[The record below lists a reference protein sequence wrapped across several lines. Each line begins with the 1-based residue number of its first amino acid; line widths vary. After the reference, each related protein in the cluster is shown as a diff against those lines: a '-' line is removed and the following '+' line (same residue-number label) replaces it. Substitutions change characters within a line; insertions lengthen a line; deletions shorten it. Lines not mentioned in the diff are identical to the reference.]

1 MRQQFCDALV
11 ARAVKP
17 EMIFLTG
24 DLGFMALEP
33 LQKAMGERF
42 INAGV
47 AEQNMISVAAALARQ
62 GLEVWAYSIAPFCY
76 ARPFEQMRNDIT
88 FHNLPVKLVGNGGG
102 YGYGVMG
109 PTHHAI
115 EDYGV
120 LLCLPGM
127 SVYVPVFDEDLD
139 AVVVRVGRIQQSG
152 LSSARARG
160 TAQGLSRAGLRAL
173 APVDPGKR
181 SGGDC
186 RWAARRRI
194 YRGLRG
200 SCRVDVVPI
209 SGLSLSCR
217 SNSNPLPE
225 ELLAQIIRGPG
236 LFVAEEHVRRGGFGS
251 ELALH
256 LAESGVAV
264 SRFRSPV
271 RPRSSLRSLRLP
283 ALSAAQVRNRC
294 ELDARCAGSDR
305 SPTMSDLQA
314 HIRAL
319 HGPILVTGA
328 SGFIGAN
335 LFKTLAVVRDD
346 VYAVV
351 RRGKNWRLADGPQM
365 KTSSQ
370 STSTTLRPLRTW
382 SIALDRR
389 RYSIAWLTAPT
400 RSRTKPG

>member
-11 ARAVKP
+11 ARSVKP
-17 EMIFLTG
+17 EMMFLTG

-76 ARPFEQMRNDIT
+76 ARPFEQVRNDIT

-127 SVYVPVFDEDLD
+127 SVYVPVFDEDLA
-139 AVVVRVGRIQQSG
+139 AVVARVGESSRPTYLRLGRGEPPKGFGVPAYAPWRQLTYGSG
-152 LSSARARG
+152 PVVIAVGPLAGGYVQAFE
-160 TAQGLSRAGLRAL
+160 GLAGERRPNL
-173 APVDPGKR
+173 
-181 SGGDC
+181 
-186 RWAARRRI
+186 WAVAE
-194 YRGLRG
+194 L
-200 SCRVDVVPI
+200 PI
-209 SGLSLSCR
+209 EQ
-217 SNSNPLPE
+217 NPLPG

-264 SRFRSPV
+264 RRFRYLYARAHHYDRYGSQAF
-271 RPRSSLRSLRLP
+271 LRRQSGI
-283 ALSAAQVRNRC
+283 
-294 ELDARCAGSDR
+294 DADS
-305 SPTMSDLQA
+305 M
-314 HIRAL
+314 
-319 HGPILVTGA
+319 
-328 SGFIGAN
+328 
-335 LFKTLAVVRDD
+335 LAV
-346 VYAVV
+346 
-351 RRGKNWRLADGPQM
+351 LAEG
-365 KTSSQ
+365 
-370 STSTTLRPLRTW
+370 
-382 SIALDRR
+382 
-389 RYSIAWLTAPT
+389 
-400 RSRTKPG
+400 